1 MRLAL
6 YFILLISFF
15 SCSDSSHYA
24 TPEIAFYHWKNKIN
38 ITTLETDYLQNLAV
52 KKLYL
57 RFFDVDW
64 DTKHQEPIPLSI
76 ITIPRSQNLPSI
88 VIPTVFITNHT
99 FLKIKKTE
107 IENFTEKVL
116 SKINAIHKELPGVK
130 ISEVQ
135 IDCDWSGK
143 SRENYFYFLDI
154 LKKKLKK
161 EKKKLSVTIRLHQL
175 KYPEK
180 TGIPPA
186 DRGALMCYNVGD
198 LQKWDTQNSILD
210 KKITSTYLKTNM
222 DYALPLDIALPVFRW
237 GVLFRDGE
245 MIKLLNQLDASNLS
259 DQNFYTQTSK
269 NRYTIRE
276 STYLN
281 GHYVYPG
288 DQIRLESGSSSTL
301 KIVSEQLKS
310 ALPSQKRNLIFY
322 HLDSLTVVNYPVS
335 EIKEIQRIFGEVN

>member
-1 MRLAL
+1 MRLTI
-6 YFILLISFF
+6 FFVLLISFF
-15 SCSDSSHYA
+15 SCGDSSPYA
-24 TPEIAFYHWKNKIN
+24 TPEIAFYHWKNEIN
-38 ITTLETDYLQNLAV
+38 LTTPETDYLQNLAV

-64 DTKHQEPIPLSI
+64 DTEHQEPIPLSV
-76 ITIPRSQNLPSI
+76 ITIRTSQNLPSFI
-88 VIPTVFITNHT
+88 IPTVFITNRT
-99 FLKIKKTE
+99 FLKIKDTD
-107 IENFTEKVL
+107 IVNLTEKVL
-116 SKINAIHKELPGVK
+116 SKINAIHKELPGVQ
-130 ISEVQ
+130 IPEVQ

-143 SRENYFYFLDI
+143 SQENYFHFLTV
-154 LKKKLKK
+154 LQKKLKK

-210 KKITSTYLKTNM
+210 DKITSTYLKNNM
-222 DYALPLDIALPVFRW
+222 DYALPLDIALPIFRW

-245 MIKLLNQLDASNLS
+245 MIKLLNQLDTSNLS
-259 DQNFYTQTSK
+259 DQKFYTQAAK
-269 NRYTIRE
+269 NRYTVQQ

-281 GHYVYPG
+281 GHYLYPG
-288 DQIRLESGSSSTL
+288 DQIRLESISSSTL
-301 KIVSEQLKS
+301 KIVSQQLKL
-310 ALPSQKRNLIFY
+310 ALSSKKRNLIFY
-322 HLDSLTVVNYPVS
+322 HLDSLTITNYPVS